1 MSFFYQT
8 KHLRIERPRRLRIVR
23 TPWHQP
29 TPLSLITG
37 RVIILDSWRE
47 SLAATNNNCPP
58 AQNTTCILKYYKVLI
73 RCRRWIDITNI
84 GIKLHKIFR
93 YSIFKNGPLLLR
105 SYSLFRSLWFGVSKR
120 IYFLYVNQKKKN
132 LAAMS
137 NESIQFGC
145 VFVRTASW
153 PWCYGCSE
161 ARRLQSTF
169 I

>member
-105 SYSLFRSLWFGVSKR
+105 SYSFFRSLWFGVSKR
-120 IYFLYVNQKKKN
+120 IYFLYVNQKKN

-161 ARRLQSTF
+161 ARRLQSAF